1 MTVSRWS
8 VEQVLGALRDLPPEA
23 QQEVLNRLPSVLAP
37 SPEELA
43 WLRLAASP
51 LLPLCVSEPRPP
63 LLKSIAQ
70 EDAAIV
76 AWWMTLI
83 ECFSAFARL
92 RREGVL
98 TRAEED
104 QARRVLNRLG
114 DLWTEVQPGREI
126 RDRAGRILLLH
137 PLRAADS
144 LQLAAALTW
153 AHGNPTE
160 QPFVCLDHRLRAA
173 AQQEGFR
180 VLPDM

>member
-1 MTVSRWS
+1 MKFW
-8 VEQVLGALRDLPPEA
+8 D
-23 QQEVLNRLPSVLAP
+23 
-37 SPEELA
+37 
-43 WLRLAASP
+43 ASA
-51 LLPLCVSEPRPP
+51 LLPLCVSEPRTP

-180 VLPDM
+180 VLPEM